1 MARRKR
7 GQWMNSATDPV
18 LEFLKDHNIAVPI
31 GVLDNE
37 LDPAYQTIKRA
48 LDELESHGF
57 VTRDDNYSSY
67 FRITEEGR
75 QYLAGDLDASELEN
89 NSNSA

>member
-18 LEFLKDHNIAVPI
+18 LEFLEDHNIAVPI

-37 LDPAYQTIKRA
+37 LDPSYQTIKRA
-48 LDELESHGF
+48 LDELETYGF
-57 VTRDDNYSSY
+57 ILRDENYTSY
-67 FRITEEGR
+67 FRITEKGR
-75 QYLAGDLDASELEN
+75 QYLAGDLDAGELEDEET
-89 NSNSA
+89 

>member
-18 LEFLKDHNIAVPI
+18 LEFLDDHEIAVPI

-37 LDPAYQTIKRA
+37 LSPSYQTINDA
-48 LDELESHGF
+48 LEELEKRQF
-57 VTRDDNYSSY
+57 VRRDENYSSH
-67 FRITEEGR
+67 FRIAERGR
-75 QYLAGDLDASELEN
+75 AYLAGELDADTLETESEN
-89 NSNSA
+89 